1 MGGATRDG
9 SRDHGAGGDRR
20 VGGRFWALVESDEEE
35 DEDDGRHLDAG
46 SPETASPTPSDHICE
61 AFNIGYSEDE
71 VALLVDVA
79 IPQDDPA
86 RTGLEKTD
94 RIEIVRRVV
103 HRRTAATAIRP
114 WRGPLPKVRLPALTF
129 GDYLGSEW
137 KVVPNRQRE
146 KKRTAA
152 AAGRKLAAPA
162 KPFGIAA
169 DREARLNRLLGAD
182 GPPVASG
189 PTSAGYEA

>member
-1 MGGATRDG
+1 MSGATRDG
-9 SRDHGAGGDRR
+9 SRDRR

-61 AFNIGYSEDE
+61 AFKSGYSEDE
-71 VALLVDVA
+71 VARLVDEA

-86 RTGLEKTD
+86 RTGLEKTE

-114 WRGPLPKVRLPALTF
+114 WRGPLPKVIFRATALIRSWSLLT
-129 GDYLGSEW
+129 
-137 KVVPNRQRE
+137 P
-146 KKRTAA
+146 T
-152 AAGRKLAAPA
+152 
-162 KPFGIAA
+162 
-169 DREARLNRLLGAD
+169 EAREHLVTGSIRWEMVARDIFNRFGWRSCNRI
-182 GPPVASG
+182 GN
-189 PTSAGYEA
+189 

>member
-20 VGGRFWALVESDEEE
+20 VRGRFWALVESDEE
-35 DEDDGRHLDAG
+35 DQDDGRHLDAC

-61 AFNIGYSEDE
+61 AFKIGYSEDE
-71 VALLVDVA
+71 VALLVDEA

-86 RTGLEKTD
+86 RTGLEKTE

-114 WRGPLPKVRLPALTF
+114 WRGPLPKVIFRATALIRSWSLLT
-129 GDYLGSEW
+129 
-137 KVVPNRQRE
+137 P
-146 KKRTAA
+146 T
-152 AAGRKLAAPA
+152 
-162 KPFGIAA
+162 
-169 DREARLNRLLGAD
+169 EARERLVTGSIRWEMVARDIFNRFGWRSCNRI
-182 GPPVASG
+182 GN
-189 PTSAGYEA
+189 